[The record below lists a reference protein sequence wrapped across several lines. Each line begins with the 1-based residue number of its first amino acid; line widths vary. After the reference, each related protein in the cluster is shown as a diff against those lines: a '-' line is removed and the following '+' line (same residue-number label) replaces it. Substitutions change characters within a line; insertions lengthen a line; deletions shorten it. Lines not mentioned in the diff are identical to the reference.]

1 MSQIKYLD
9 AHIKQLNEQIKD
21 KFPLLYP
28 VEKHMKTTN
37 EGISRMVMLDR
48 YSQKDRKLET
58 LSPGDLVV
66 AKIKHDPKFPTLG
79 IGYVKD
85 ILSDAVTLEIEDE
98 YVGQIDPSLNPE
110 GNVLRLPKSSIT
122 KPMEIFYE
130 QIAKRVGHYLASDED
145 QKYAK
150 EFSDEIGAMNIV
162 PAGRVLYGAGSGTN
176 VTYFNCFVMPMPHDS
191 RGGLADHRKEVM
203 EIMSRGGGVGTN
215 GSTLRPKNSAAVSV
229 GGTSSG
235 AVSWLND
242 LSSLTDLVQQG
253 GSRRGAQ
260 MIMLQDWH
268 PDICEFIISKMQK
281 PEILKWI
288 SENFK
293 DEQIRRL
300 AKDKL
305 RLKPLSQ
312 WQKKAL
318 EDIVANTKDIEI
330 LREAQQRLEVGGEYE
345 VVWPEFLSGAN
356 ISVGI
361 TREFMEAVENDE
373 DYTFRFPDVE
383 NFTPEQKEIY
393 EKEWQEMGD
402 VRIWAKKGLPIKE
415 YRKIKARELWDLINF
430 CATYSAEPGV
440 FFIDR
445 ANEQT
450 NARAY
455 GHKVVCTNPCGE
467 QPLAPYS
474 VCNLAAINL
483 DNMVDHNTGE
493 VFWDK
498 LRKTIRSSVRLQDN
512 IIDKTPYFLEANRV
526 QATGERR
533 VGMGV
538 MGLHDFLIWQNE
550 VYGSEKSLKLI
561 DELFKFIATEAY
573 KASADLAEEK
583 GNFEFMKDL
592 ESLMSTGFISKL
604 PQDVQD
610 YIRSKGGLRNSHL
623 LTIAPTGSTGTMVG
637 VSTGLE
643 PYFAFKYFRS
653 GRLGKFIEIDQ
664 RIVAEWKKTKNYSDK
679 KLPEIFV
686 SAMDLTPEEHADVQ
700 STIQRWIDSS
710 ISKTVN
716 APKGYSVRQ
725 VEKIYQRLYQKGAKG
740 GTVYVDGSRDAQVL
754 SITNEEEAKEVVV
767 PLSEGSKHRISEIA
781 KKHADLS
788 TGGQDKTYG
797 TEIGDWCPICKK
809 GQVED
814 LGGCHS
820 CTNCGAQL
828 KCGL

>member
-1 MSQIKYLD
+1 MANIKYSQSQID
-9 AHIKQLNEQIKD
+9 QLNKQIKD
-21 KFPLLYP
+21 KFPFLYP
-28 VEKHMKTTN
+28 VEKGMKTTH

-48 YSQKDRKLET
+48 YAQKDRKLET
-58 LSPGDLVV
+58 LEVGDLVV
-66 AKIKHDPKFPTLG
+66 AKIKHDPMFPTLG
-79 IGYVKD
+79 IGFVKEIGAD
-85 ILSDAVTLEIEDE
+85 TVVLEIDEE

-110 GNVLRLPKSSIT
+110 GNVLLLPKTNIS
-122 KPMEIFYE
+122 KPMEIYFE
-130 QIAKRVGHYLASDED
+130 QIAKRVSNFLGEGEKPEIINDFS
-145 QKYAK
+145 K
-150 EFSDEIGAMNIV
+150 EISSLNIV
-162 PAGRVLYGAGSGTN
+162 PAGRVLYGAGSGTS

-191 RGGLADHRKEVM
+191 RAGISDHRREVM

-215 GSTLRPKNSAAVSV
+215 GSTLRPKNAAAVTV

-268 PDICEFIISKMQK
+268 PDIIEFIISKMQK

-293 DEQIRRL
+293 NKHIKRL

-305 RLKPLSQ
+305 RLKPLSP
-312 WQKKAL
+312 WQRKAL
-318 EDIVANTKDIEI
+318 EDIVANTKDIDM
-330 LREAQQRLEVGGEYE
+330 LRGAQQRLEVGGEYE
-345 VVWPEFLSGAN
+345 VVQPEFLSGAN

-361 TREFMEAVENDE
+361 TKEFMEAVKNDTY
-373 DYTFRFPDVE
+373 YTFRFPDVE
-383 NFTPEQKEIY
+383 NFSPEEKEIY

-402 VRIWAKKGLPIKE
+402 VRLWEQRGLPVKK
-415 YRKIKARELWDLINF
+415 YRKIRARELWDLINF

-445 ANEQT
+445 ANEET

-455 GHKVVCTNPCGE
+455 GQKVVCTNPCGE

-483 DNMVDHNTGE
+483 NNMVDHKTGE
-493 VFWDK
+493 VLWDK
-498 LRKTIRSSVRLQDN
+498 LEKTIRTSVRLQDN
-512 IIDKTPYFLEANRV
+512 IIDKTPYFLEANKK

-533 VGMGV
+533 LGMGV
-538 MGLHDFLIWQNE
+538 MGLHDFLIWQGIK
-550 VYGSEKSLKLI
+550 YGTAKSLKAI
-561 DELFKFIATEAY
+561 DKVFKFIATAAY

-583 GNFEFMKDL
+583 GHFEFMNDL
-592 ESLMSTGFISKL
+592 EALMSTGYISKL
-604 PQDVQD
+604 PEDVKD

-664 RIVAEWKKTKNYSDK
+664 NIVAEWKKVNKYTDE
-679 KLPEIFV
+679 KLPSIFI
-686 SAMDLTPEEHADVQ
+686 SAMDLAPEAHADVQ
-700 STIQRWIDSS
+700 VAIQRWIDSS

-716 APKGYSVRQ
+716 APKGYTVKQ
-725 VEKIYQRLYQKGAKG
+725 VEQIYQRLYDGGAKG
-740 GTVYVDGSRDAQVL
+740 GTVYVDGSRDSQVL
-754 SITNEEEAKEVVV
+754 SISNENEEKEVVA
-767 PLSEGSKHRISEIA
+767 PLSEGSQHRLQEIA
-781 KKHADLS
+781 ERHADLPVR
-788 TGGQDKTYG
+788 QDKTYG
-797 TEIGDWCPICKK
+797 TQVGDLCPICKE
-809 GQVED
+809 GQIED
-814 LGGCHS
+814 LGGCNT